1 MKKGI
6 LPNEINNCSAGAGTL
21 ILEFGTLSRLTG
33 DMRFEVLYFQN
44 ISILNKGKKY
54 NKLYF
59 ELLFIYNR

>member
-33 DMRFEVLYFQN
+33 DMRFEVYIPYILFN
-44 ISILNKGKKY
+44 ILIYMYICFFSIEQLIK
-54 NKLYF
+54 
-59 ELLFIYNR
+59 